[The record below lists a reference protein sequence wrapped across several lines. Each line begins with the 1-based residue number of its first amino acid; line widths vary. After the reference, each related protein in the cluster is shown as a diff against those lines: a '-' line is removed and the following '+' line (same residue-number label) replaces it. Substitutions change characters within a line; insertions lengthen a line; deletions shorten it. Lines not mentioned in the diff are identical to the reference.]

1 MPTRYPHRSPI
12 AALAATSLFPLVSAA
27 EPPILTDEFDAFLVT
42 RDSEPGEIVGR
53 IRPVFPNELPPRW
66 SLIKPV
72 PGADRRRYL
81 QDGQADATEIVA
93 IDERTGELRLIRQ
106 PEQYP
111 LEYYAQVR
119 ASNDDGYMD
128 QVLIIVARAET
139 PKPENYLDMFTQRRS
154 ASGLDFYATA
164 GVDPAKVAHAGKV
177 AAALLRKDRENG
189 GPITA
194 QMKNAGAAMIIF
206 KDFEERNTAIE
217 FYLHADDFH
226 GQDLQDE
233 EIIPDYF
240 RLGGPV
246 DMRRDASIEE
256 ITHLIHTGGII
267 PAYPQLQARLERAT
281 WAAIDGKL
289 FRPWDGLPEDSFSHE
304 YLTIGLEIYYGGR
317 QHHTT
322 MGNPGQPAFRLTRG
336 NDVAMTAA
344 NLKKHAPELFAIV
357 EFLFPA
363 REEFRA
369 EMGWNK

>member
-1 MPTRYPHRSPI
+1 MPTRYPRQSPI
-12 AALAATSLFPLVSAA
+12 AALVATSLFPLIAAA
-27 EPPILTDEFDAFLVT
+27 EPPVLTDEFDAFLVT
-42 RDSEPGEIVGR
+42 KDSELGEIIGK
-53 IRPVFPNELPPRW
+53 IQPVFRNELPPRW

-72 PGADRRRYL
+72 SGADRRRYL

-93 IDERTGELRLIRQ
+93 IDEQTGELRLIRK
-106 PEQYP
+106 PDEYP

-128 QVLIIVARAET
+128 QVLIIIARAET
-139 PKPENYLDMFTQRRS
+139 PKPENYLAMFTQRKS

-164 GVDPAKVAHAGKV
+164 RVDPAKVDYAGKV
-177 AAALLRKDRENG
+177 ASALLRKDRENG

-194 QMKNAGAAMIIF
+194 HMKNAGAAMIVF

-217 FYLHADDFH
+217 FYMHADDFP

-267 PAYPQLQARLERAT
+267 PAYPELQARLEKAT
-281 WAAIDGKL
+281 RAAIDDKL

-322 MGNPGQPAFRLTRG
+322 MGSPRQPAFRLTRG
-336 NDVAMTAA
+336 NDVPMTAA

-357 EFLFPA
+357 EFLFPT
-363 REEFRA
+363 REEFWA
-369 EMGWNK
+369 EMGWKN

>member
-1 MPTRYPHRSPI
+1 MPTRYLHQSPI
-12 AALAATSLFPLVSAA
+12 AALVATGLFPLISAA

-42 RDSEPGEIVGR
+42 KDSELGEIIGK

-81 QDGQADATEIVA
+81 QDGQADATGIVA
-93 IDERTGELRLIRQ
+93 IDEQTGELRLIRQ
-106 PEQYP
+106 PEEYP

-128 QVLIIVARAET
+128 QVLIVIARAET
-139 PKPENYLDMFTQRRS
+139 PKPENYLAMFTRRKS

-164 GVDPAKVAHAGKV
+164 RVDPAKVDYAGKV
-177 AAALLRKDRENG
+177 ASALLRKDRENG

-194 QMKNAGAAMIIF
+194 HMKNAGAAMIIF

-240 RLGGPV
+240 RLGGPI

-267 PAYPQLQARLERAT
+267 PAYPELQARLEKAT

-322 MGNPGQPAFRLTRG
+322 IGSPRQPAFRLTKN
-336 NDVAMTAA
+336 NDIPMTAA

-357 EFLFPA
+357 EFLFPT
-363 REEFRA
+363 REEFWA
-369 EMGWNK
+369 EMGWKN

>member
-1 MPTRYPHRSPI
+1 MPTRYLRQSPI
-12 AALAATSLFPLVSAA
+12 AALVATGLFPLISAA

-42 RDSEPGEIVGR
+42 KDSELGEIIGK

-81 QDGQADATEIVA
+81 QDGQADATGIVA
-93 IDERTGELRLIRQ
+93 IDEQTGELRLIRQ
-106 PEQYP
+106 PEEYP

-128 QVLIIVARAET
+128 QVLIIIARAET
-139 PKPENYLDMFTQRRS
+139 PKPENYLAMFTQRKS

-164 GVDPAKVAHAGKV
+164 RVDPAKVDHAGKV
-177 AAALLRKDRENG
+177 ASALLRKDRENG

-194 QMKNAGAAMIIF
+194 HMKNADAAMIIF

-240 RLGGPV
+240 RLGGPI
-246 DMRRDASIEE
+246 DRRPQTTRIPPDEE
-256 ITHLIHTGGII
+256 QRHS
-267 PAYPQLQARLERAT
+267 
-281 WAAIDGKL
+281 D
-289 FRPWDGLPEDSFSHE
+289 D
-304 YLTIGLEIYYGGR
+304 GR
-317 QHHTT
+317 QSQEARPRAVRDRRISVPDPRRILGRNGMEELALLQGH
-322 MGNPGQPAFRLTRG
+322 
-336 NDVAMTAA
+336 AA
-344 NLKKHAPELFAIV
+344 RSHSIRKS
-357 EFLFPA
+357 EFNA
-363 REEFRA
+363 YTDRH
-369 EMGWNK
+369 